1 MKECRVADVNGFEIG
16 QVISL
21 EKIFKP
27 GDYVDVQ
34 GKIKGHGFAGAMKR
48 HGFAGQPASHGA
60 SDRERAPGSL
70 GSRRSLGKVLSG
82 QRMAGHYGT
91 TTHTV
96 SKIEVV
102 KVDNEN
108 GLIFLKGSV
117 PGAKGSIVSVLE
129 TSKYKK
135 HYVAPQEHKV
145 SASKAANKK

>member
-1 MKECRVADVNGFEIG
+1 
-16 QVISL
+16 
-21 EKIFKP
+21 
-27 GDYVDVQ
+27 
-34 GKIKGHGFAGAMKR
+34 MKR

-96 SKIEVV
+96 AKIEVI

-108 GLIFLKGSV
+108 GLLFLKGSV
-117 PGAKGSIVSVLE
+117 PGARGSIVSVLE
-129 TSKYKK
+129 TSKYKNTMWRPSSRK
-135 HYVAPQEHKV
+135 CLLPKPPTR
-145 SASKAANKK
+145 SKDFDPWKLKF

>member
-1 MKECRVADVNGFEIG
+1 M
-16 QVISL
+16 
-21 EKIFKP
+21 
-27 GDYVDVQ
+27 
-34 GKIKGHGFAGAMKR
+34 
-48 HGFAGQPASHGA
+48 
-60 SDRERAPGSL
+60 
-70 GSRRSLGKVLSG
+70 GKVLSG

-96 SKIEVV
+96 AKIEVI

-135 HYVAPQEHKV
+135 HYVAPQQQKV